1 MIKFFNSLINIGVK
15 PNYQPWEIYLTRK
28 LNLISSI
35 SMFNLIIA
43 LVFFEFIGNTQIVF
57 ECILSLVLLPFLFLL
72 NKHKNYIWT
81 AYGFYLLGFSFLAS
95 MCFKQGIDSYI
106 ILFYFPMMIS
116 MIQLLGRRETIK
128 HLIVISVFCFFTI
141 VIIAIGYKVNIYN
154 FEMNDTDFKNA
165 RLFNIILSFVSALAF
180 NISLVSESISQEDLI
195 EKMLREKE
203 ILLAEVF
210 HRVKNNMNIVTSLLN
225 LKKDIS
231 DSQEVKDALEDCRN
245 RVFSMALV
253 HRNIFNNNSIVELNF
268 KTYIE
273 NLTAEI
279 RNSLGDNKPVDIRL
293 DTELVMLDLSN
304 AIPCG
309 LILNELII
317 NSFKYATTDN
327 NLLMIDIKLR
337 YINNFVELEVRDNG
351 KGLPENWIQNN
362 GSLGME
368 LINSLSQ
375 QIDGTHLFRNDNG
388 LVFRLKFN
396 LKSRTRADF

>member
-1 MIKFFNSLINIGVK
+1 MIKFFSSVINTGVK

-35 SMFNLIIA
+35 SMFNLIIV
-43 LVFFEFIGNTQIVF
+43 LVFFEFIGNRQIVF

-95 MCFKQGIDSYI
+95 MCLKMGIDSYT

-116 MIQLLGRRETIK
+116 IIQLLGRRETIK
-128 HLIVISVFCFFTI
+128 HLIGISVFCFFTI
-141 VIIAIGYKVNIYN
+141 IVIAIGYKVNIYN
-154 FEMNDTDFKNA
+154 LEMNDTEFKNTK
-165 RLFNIILSFVSALAF
+165 LFNIILSFVSALAF
-180 NISLVSESISQEDLI
+180 NISLVSESISQENLI
-195 EKMLREKE
+195 KKMLREKE

-231 DSQEVKDALEDCRN
+231 DSKEVKDALEDCRN

-253 HRNIFNNNSIVELNF
+253 HQNIFNNNSIVELNF

-273 NLTAEI
+273 NLTTEI
-279 RNSLGDNKPVDIRL
+279 RNSLGDCKPVDIHL
-293 DTELVMLDLSN
+293 DTDMVMLDLSD

-309 LILNELII
+309 LILNELIT
-317 NSFKYATTDN
+317 NSFKYACSDDKLLIINIRLRHCN
-327 NLLMIDIKLR
+327 NLI
-337 YINNFVELEVRDNG
+337 ELEVRDNG
-351 KGLPENWIQNN
+351 TGMPENWVQDNS
-362 GSLGME
+362 SLGME

-375 QIDGTHLFRNDNG
+375 QIDGTHLFNNDNG
-388 LVFRLKFN
+388 LVFNLMFS
-396 LKSRTRADF
+396 LKS